1 MERKDIIKR
10 LVKEGM
16 SEKTLANFND
26 KQIVLLANRM
36 LSEQVTTMP
45 SKPSLK
51 VGPKGGSV
59 PPSPKGYSVRKDQT
73 DPNSVILQPQESEL
87 EEKLIGGQ
95 KKLDKNKNGRLDR
108 DDFKMMRS
116 SKKDEVTEDSWDSK
130 SVRRAFRGVSGG
142 QSRSHVSGNQDALD
156 VNSDRFDGKIPKF
169 ADKIY
174 ADIYNSVY
182 NPETGELEL
191 RKDANMDNDDDDV
204 DGPIGDNSTDNSE
217 IDNFSVDDDFNINLG
232 DDDLID
238 GSIDE
243 DEDMSFESPRNSK
256 YRFFKQLQKTPDFM
270 RFKEENMYGDENLYE
285 SKKKPS
291 AGLSKQKKSEIV
303 KKAKAG
309 KDIGK
314 KGKTFKDIEA
324 KAKASGAKN
333 PKAVAGAAMWK
344 NIKRESK
351 KTVSEKNEH
360 TEMKKWLNN
369 IVESEYHPFTSKS
382 EILSLIKSKIRR

>member
-1 MERKDIIKR
+1 MERKDIIKK

-36 LSEQVTTMP
+36 LSEV
-45 SKPSLK
+45 K
-51 VGPKGGSV
+51 GSV
-59 PPSPKGYSVRKDQT
+59 IMSKNVPPLDIKKVT
-73 DPNSVILQPQESEL
+73 DSGLNVEL
-87 EEKLIGGQ
+87 REKLIGGQ
-95 KKLDKNKNGRLDR
+95 KKLDKNNNGRLDR

-116 SKKDEVTEDSWDSK
+116 SKEDEVTEDSWDSK

-174 ADIYNSVY
+174 ADIYNSEY

-191 RKDANMDNDDDDV
+191 RKDANMNNDEDDDV
-204 DGPIGDNSTDNSE
+204 DGPIGNNTTDN
-217 IDNFSVDDDFNINLG
+217 IDVDNLSVDDDFDVNLG
-232 DDDLID
+232 DDNELYDS
-238 GSIDE
+238 SIDE
-243 DEDMSFESPRNSK
+243 DDDMSFESPRKSK
-256 YRFFKQLQKTPDFM
+256 HRFFKDLQKNPEFIK
-270 RFKEENMYGDENLYE
+270 FKERTMLDIDENLLE

-291 AGLSKQKKSEIV
+291 AGLSKEKKSDVV
-303 KKAKAG
+303 KKAQAG

-344 NIKRESK
+344 NIKRTPK
-351 KTVSEKNEH
+351 KSVSEKNEN
-360 TEMKKWLNN
+360 TEVKKWLSN
-369 IVESEYHPFTSKS
+369 IVESEYHPFTSKN
-382 EILSLIKSKIRR
+382 EILSLIKSKLKK

>member
-1 MERKDIIKR
+1 MERKDIIKK

-36 LSEQVTTMP
+36 LSEV
-45 SKPSLK
+45 K
-51 VGPKGGSV
+51 GSV
-59 PPSPKGYSVRKDQT
+59 IMSKNVPPLDIKKVT
-73 DPNSVILQPQESEL
+73 DSGLNVEL
-87 EEKLIGGQ
+87 REKLIGGQ
-95 KKLDKNKNGRLDR
+95 KKLDKNNNGRLDR

-116 SKKDEVTEDSWDSK
+116 SKEDEVTEDSWDSK
-130 SVRRAFRGVSGG
+130 SVGRAFRGVSGG

-174 ADIYNSVY
+174 ADIYNSEY

-191 RKDANMDNDDDDV
+191 RKDANMDNDKDDDV
-204 DGPIGDNSTDNSE
+204 DGPIGNNTTDNFDV
-217 IDNFSVDDDFNINLG
+217 DNLNVDDDFDVNLG
-232 DDDLID
+232 DDNELYDS
-238 GSIDE
+238 SIDE
-243 DEDMSFESPRNSK
+243 DDDMSFESPRKSK
-256 YRFFKQLQKTPDFM
+256 HRFFKDLQKNPEFIK
-270 RFKEENMYGDENLYE
+270 FKERTMLDIDENLLE

-291 AGLSKQKKSEIV
+291 AGLSKEKKSDVV
-303 KKAKAG
+303 KKAQAG

-344 NIKRESK
+344 NIKRTPK
-351 KTVSEKNEH
+351 KSVSEKNEN
-360 TEMKKWLNN
+360 TEVKKWLSN
-369 IVESEYHPFTSKS
+369 IVESEYHPFTSKI
-382 EILSLIKSKIRR
+382 EILSLIKSKLKK